1 MDKEQASFEI
11 KKKTNRNEVVFYVYT
26 GATNNFILLVAL
38 WEPNVCMLLLQVNYV
53 LELEK

>member
-11 KKKTNRNEVVFYVYT
+11 MKKTNRNEVVFYVYT
-26 GATNNFILLVAL
+26 GATNNFNLLVSL